1 MSNLLRNVFGVK
13 KDELSLVI
21 HLFINFLI
29 IMTTFYV
36 IKSVRNS
43 ILIQW
48 YGIEILPYI
57 WAGSVLVLAAVVFI
71 YNKTVDIFP
80 ARRITLLS
88 ATAFTVL
95 LGLISLTL
103 EKKIPASAVALYIWG
118 DVFSLLMVEQFWSHT
133 NALFNAKD
141 TKKIYGVI
149 ASGGIIG
156 GLLGSALVALF
167 VSKVGS
173 VHMPMVA
180 VAFMI
185 GLIFASWSFARV
197 MERRSSQ
204 VSDSELSSNE
214 VLVGNPQTSPS
225 RDIDSSAWKI
235 ISSNR
240 VFILILLS
248 LISLQIIST
257 FIDFQF
263 NKVVDQTYTRLD
275 AKSVFFG
282 QFYLGLNLI
291 SLLSVLFFVPPVF
304 QLLGFMMGLFI
315 LPLANLMGFA
325 LTFMFDAPVLS
336 VALKLIDNSL
346 TYSVNRTSRELVYSS
361 GNWRNNN
368 KAKVLIDVLGASS
381 SKFVAALIIIPN
393 TSEFSLHSMSAINMV
408 VAVITLFLVFLIV
421 KRMKETTQKG

>member
-1 MSNLLRNVFGVK
+1 MKTLLRNVFCVK
-13 KDELSLVI
+13 RDELSLVI

-29 IMTTFYV
+29 IMTTFYI

-43 ILIQW
+43 LLIQW

-57 WAGSVLVLAAVVFI
+57 WAGSVLVLAAVVYV
-71 YNKTVDIFP
+71 YNQTIDFVP
-80 ARRITLLS
+80 ARRVTLIS
-88 ATAFTVL
+88 AVVFTVL
-95 LGLISLTL
+95 LSIISLTL
-103 EKKIPASAVALYIWG
+103 KQMPASAIALYIWG

-141 TKKIYGVI
+141 TKKIYGII

-156 GLLGSALVALF
+156 GLLGSGFVALF
-167 VSKVGS
+167 VAKVGS
-173 VHMPMVA
+173 IEMPLIA
-180 VAFMI
+180 SLFM
-185 GLIFASWSFARV
+185 LALVFASWSFGKTLNNHQPKKLAV
-197 MERRSSQ
+197 VE
-204 VSDSELSSNE
+204 
-214 VLVGNPQTSPS
+214 QTEA
-225 RDIDSSAWKI
+225 DKNDSSAWKI

-240 VFILILLS
+240 VFLLTFLT
-248 LISLQIIST
+248 LISLQICST

-263 NKVVDQTYTRLD
+263 NKVVDMAYPRLD
-275 AKSVFFG
+275 AKSIFFG

-304 QLLGFMMGLFI
+304 QVLGFMMGLFI

-325 LTFMFDAPVLS
+325 LTFLFDAPVLS

-346 TYSVNRTSRELVYSS
+346 TYSVNRTSRELVYSA

-381 SKFVAALIIIPN
+381 SKFVAALVIIPN
-393 TSEFSLHSMSAINMV
+393 TAEFSLHSMSAVNIIV
-408 VAVITLFLVFLIV
+408 LLITIFLVFLIT
-421 KRMKETTQKG
+421 KRMKETLKG